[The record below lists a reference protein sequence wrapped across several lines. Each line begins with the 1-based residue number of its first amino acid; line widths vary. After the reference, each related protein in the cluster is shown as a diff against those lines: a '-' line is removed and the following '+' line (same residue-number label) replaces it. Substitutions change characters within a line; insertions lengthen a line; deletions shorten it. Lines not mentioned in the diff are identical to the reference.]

1 MKKNDFIS
9 LRAER
14 IYNAINNS
22 FEFPGKAET
31 LDVLARIKDPLSL
44 LEAITKLRSNNAII
58 GLICDDLRDLDQA
71 VLHMEFDPET
81 APAAKK
87 LQPKFIDRLTAPMTA
102 LAAKKRQVK
111 SVELP
116 TVANSATVEPAK
128 ETAKAETA
136 KAETA
141 KAETAKA
148 ETAKAETAKAETAK
162 AETAKAETAKESAKE
177 SAKDG
182 AEATVAIIDEPAAKG
197 SDPLDFDFM
206 DDPKPAA
213 EPAKTEPAKAPEADD
228 TALKAVTVD
237 DIRALAIKAAKAG
250 KMAAVTTYLKAA
262 GVPKVQDLD
271 PSKFADFISAMKKA
285 GV

>member
-1 MKKNDFIS
+1 MKKSEFIS

-31 LDVLARIKDPLSL
+31 LDVLSRIKDPLSL

-81 APAAKK
+81 APA
-87 LQPKFIDRLTAPMTA
+87 T
-102 LAAKKRQVK
+102 KKRQAVK

-116 TVANSATVEPAK
+116 TVVNSTTVEP
-128 ETAKAETA
+128 T
-136 KAETA
+136 
-141 KAETAKA
+141 
-148 ETAKAETAKAETAK
+148 
-162 AETAKAETAKESAKE
+162 KESAKE

-182 AEATVAIIDEPAAKG
+182 AEATVAIIDEPATKG

-206 DDPKPAA
+206 ADPKPAA
-213 EPAKTEPAKAPEADD
+213 EPAKTEPTKAEPAAKAPEADN
-228 TALKAVTVD
+228 TTLKAVTVD

-271 PSKFADFISAMKKA
+271 PSKFADFMTAMYKA

>member
-1 MKKNDFIS
+1 MKKNEFIS

-14 IYNAINNS
+14 IYNAISSS

-31 LDVLARIKDPLSL
+31 LDVLSHIRDPLSL

-58 GLICDDLRDLDQA
+58 GLVCDDLRDLDQA

-81 APAAKK
+81 APVPAV
-87 LQPKFIDRLTAPMTA
+87 
-102 LAAKKRQVK
+102 KKRQAVK

-128 ETAKAETA
+128 AEPAKAEPA
-136 KAETA
+136 KAEPA
-141 KAETAKA
+141 KAEPAKA
-148 ETAKAETAKAETAK
+148 EPAKAEPAKAE
-162 AETAKAETAKESAKE
+162 
-177 SAKDG
+177 
-182 AEATVAIIDEPAAKG
+182 G
-197 SDPLDFDFM
+197 SDPLDFDFA
-206 DDPKPAA
+206 DDLKPAA
-213 EPAKTEPAKAPEADD
+213 EPAKTEPDAKAPESDA
-228 TALKAVTVD
+228 TVLKAVNVD

-250 KMAAVTTYLKAA
+250 KMAAVTAYLKAA

-271 PSKFADFISAMKKA
+271 PSKFADFITAMHKA

>member
-1 MKKNDFIS
+1 MKKSEFIS

-31 LDVLARIKDPLSL
+31 LDVLSKIKDPLSL

-87 LQPKFIDRLTAPMTA
+87 
-102 LAAKKRQVK
+102 RQVK

-116 TVANSATVEPAK
+116 TVANSATVETAK
-128 ETAKAETA
+128 AETAKAETAKVETAKAETA

-141 KAETAKA
+141 RVETAKA
-148 ETAKAETAKAETAK
+148 ETAKVETAKAET
-162 AETAKAETAKESAKE
+162 
-177 SAKDG
+177 AKDG
-182 AEATVAIIDEPAAKG
+182 AEATVAIIDEPA
-197 SDPLDFDFM
+197 DPLDFDFM
-206 DDPKPAA
+206 VILW
-213 EPAKTEPAKAPEADD
+213 T
-228 TALKAVTVD
+228 
-237 DIRALAIKAAKAG
+237 IRNRPQSPQRLSPQRHRRPTI
-250 KMAAVTTYLKAA
+250 
-262 GVPKVQDLD
+262 QH
-271 PSKFADFISAMKKA
+271 
-285 GV
+285 

>member
-1 MKKNDFIS
+1 MKKSEFIS

-14 IYNAINNS
+14 IYNAISSS

-31 LDVLARIKDPLSL
+31 LDVLSHIKDPLSL

-58 GLICDDLRDLDQA
+58 GLVCDDLRDLDQA

-87 LQPKFIDRLTAPMTA
+87 
-102 LAAKKRQVK
+102 RQAVK

-116 TVANSATVEPAK
+116 TVANSATVETAK
-128 ETAKAETA
+128 TETAKTETAKTETAKTETAKAEPA
-136 KAETA
+136 KAEPA
-141 KAETAKA
+141 KAEPAKA
-148 ETAKAETAKAETAK
+148 EPAKAE
-162 AETAKAETAKESAKE
+162 
-177 SAKDG
+177 
-182 AEATVAIIDEPAAKG
+182 G
-197 SDPLDFDFM
+197 SDPLDFDFA
-206 DDPKPAA
+206 DDPKPAT
-213 EPAKTEPAKAPEADD
+213 EPAKTEPAAKTEAATKAPESDA
-228 TALKAVTVD
+228 TALKAVSVD

-250 KMAAVTTYLKAA
+250 KMAAVTAYLKAA

-271 PSKFADFISAMKKA
+271 PSKFADFITAMHKA

>member
-1 MKKNDFIS
+1 MKKSEFICM
-9 LRAER
+9 RAER
-14 IYNAINNS
+14 MYNAIMNSS

-44 LEAITKLRSNNAII
+44 LEAITKLISGNAIV
-58 GLICDDLRDLDQA
+58 GLICDDLRDLDQT

-81 APAAKK
+81 AP
-87 LQPKFIDRLTAPMTA
+87 
-102 LAAKKRQVK
+102 AAKKRQVK

-128 ETAKAETA
+128 TEPAKTEPA
-136 KAETA
+136 KTEPA
-141 KAETAKA
+141 KTEP
-148 ETAKAETAKAETAK
+148 
-162 AETAKAETAKESAKE
+162 
-177 SAKDG
+177 AKDG
-182 AEATVAIIDEPAAKG
+182 AEATVAIIDEPAAAKG

-213 EPAKTEPAKAPEADD
+213 EPAKTEPAAKAPETDD
-228 TALKAVTVD
+228 TALQAVTVD

-250 KMAAVTTYLKAA
+250 KMAAVTSYLKAA

>member
-1 MKKNDFIS
+1 MKKSEFI
-9 LRAER
+9 LMRAER
-14 IYNAINNS
+14 MHNAIMNSS

-31 LDVLARIKDPLSL
+31 LDVLAKIKDPLSL
-44 LEAITKLRSNNAII
+44 LEAITKLRSGNAIV
-58 GLICDDLRDLDQA
+58 GLICDDLRDLDQT

-81 APAAKK
+81 APA
-87 LQPKFIDRLTAPMTA
+87 T
-102 LAAKKRQVK
+102 KKRQTK

-116 TVANSATVEPAK
+116 TVADSATVEPAK
-128 ETAKAETA
+128 VEPAKVEPAKVEPAKVEPAKETAT
-136 KAETA
+136 
-141 KAETAKA
+141 
-148 ETAKAETAKAETAK
+148 
-162 AETAKAETAKESAKE
+162 
-177 SAKDG
+177 DG
-182 AEATVAIIDEPAAKG
+182 LEATVAIIDEPAAAKG
-197 SDPLDFDFM
+197 SDPLDFDFA

-213 EPAKTEPAKAPEADD
+213 EPAKTEPAAKAPETDE

-271 PSKFADFISAMKKA
+271 PSKFVDFISAMKKA

>member
-1 MKKNDFIS
+1 MKKSEFIS

-58 GLICDDLRDLDQA
+58 GLVCDDLRDLDQA

-81 APAAKK
+81 APA
-87 LQPKFIDRLTAPMTA
+87 T
-102 LAAKKRQVK
+102 KKRQSK

-116 TVANSATVEPAK
+116 TVANSATV

-141 KAETAKA
+141 KAETAK
-148 ETAKAETAKAETAK
+148 
-162 AETAKAETAKESAKE
+162 
-177 SAKDG
+177 DG
-182 AEATVAIIDEPAAKG
+182 AEATVAIIDEPAKTES
-197 SDPLDFDFM
+197 SDPLDFDFA
-206 DDPKPAA
+206 DDPKPVA
-213 EPAKTEPAKAPEADD
+213 EPAKTEPAKVETD
-228 TALKAVTVD
+228 LKAVTVD
-237 DIRALAIKAAKAG
+237 DIRALAIKAAKVG
-250 KMAAVTTYLKAA
+250 KMAAVTSYLKAA

-271 PSKFADFISAMKKA
+271 PSKFADFMTAMHKA

>member
-1 MKKNDFIS
+1 MKKSEFICM
-9 LRAER
+9 RAER
-14 IYNAINNS
+14 MHNAIMNSS

-31 LDVLARIKDPLSL
+31 LDVLSRIKDPLSL
-44 LEAITKLRSNNAII
+44 LEAITKLRSGNAIV
-58 GLICDDLRDLDQA
+58 GLICDDLRDLDQT
-71 VLHMEFDPET
+71 VLHMEFDPESV
-81 APAAKK
+81 P
-87 LQPKFIDRLTAPMTA
+87 
-102 LAAKKRQVK
+102 AAKKRQAVK

-116 TVANSATVEPAK
+116 TVVNSATVEPAK
-128 ETAKAETA
+128 TEPAKTEPAKAEPA
-136 KAETA
+136 KTEPA
-141 KAETAKA
+141 KTEP
-148 ETAKAETAKAETAK
+148 
-162 AETAKAETAKESAKE
+162 
-177 SAKDG
+177 AKDG
-182 AEATVAIIDEPAAKG
+182 AEATVAIIDEPAAAKG

-213 EPAKTEPAKAPEADD
+213 EPAKTEPAAKAPETDE

-271 PSKFADFISAMKKA
+271 PSKFVDFISAMKKA

>member
-1 MKKNDFIS
+1 MKKSEFIS

-31 LDVLARIKDPLSL
+31 LDVLSKIKDPLSL
-44 LEAITKLRSNNAII
+44 LEAITKLRSNNAVI
-58 GLICDDLRDLDQA
+58 GLVCDDLRDLDQA

-87 LQPKFIDRLTAPMTA
+87 
-102 LAAKKRQVK
+102 RQAVK

-116 TVANSATVEPAK
+116 TVANSATVETAK

-141 KAETAKA
+141 KAESAK
-148 ETAKAETAKAETAK
+148 ET
-162 AETAKAETAKESAKE
+162 ETAKET
-177 SAKDG
+177 AKDG
-182 AEATVAIIDEPAAKG
+182 LEATVAIIDEPAAAKG

-213 EPAKTEPAKAPEADD
+213 EPAAKTEPAAKAPEADN

-237 DIRALAIKAAKAG
+237 DIRALAIKAAKVG
-250 KMAAVTTYLKAA
+250 KMAAVTAYLKAA

>member
-1 MKKNDFIS
+1 MKKSEFIS

-31 LDVLARIKDPLSL
+31 LDVLSRIKDPLSL

-58 GLICDDLRDLDQA
+58 GLVCDDLRDLDQA

-81 APAAKK
+81 AP
-87 LQPKFIDRLTAPMTA
+87 T
-102 LAAKKRQVK
+102 AKKRQVK

-116 TVANSATVEPAK
+116 TVANSATVETAK
-128 ETAKAETA
+128 AESAKAESAKAETA
-136 KAETA
+136 T
-141 KAETAKA
+141 
-148 ETAKAETAKAETAK
+148 
-162 AETAKAETAKESAKE
+162 
-177 SAKDG
+177 DG
-182 AEATVAIIDEPAAKG
+182 LEATVAIIDEPAAAKG
-197 SDPLDFDFM
+197 SDPLDFDFA

-213 EPAKTEPAKAPEADD
+213 DPAKAEPAAKAPEADN
-228 TALKAVTVD
+228 TTLKAVTVD

-250 KMAAVTTYLKAA
+250 KMAAVTSYLKAA

-271 PSKFADFISAMKKA
+271 PSKFADFMTAMYKA

>member
-1 MKKNDFIS
+1 MKKSEFI
-9 LRAER
+9 LMRAER
-14 IYNAINNS
+14 MYNAIMNSS

-31 LDVLARIKDPLSL
+31 LDVLAKIKDPLSL
-44 LEAITKLRSNNAII
+44 LEAITKLRSGNAIV
-58 GLICDDLRDLDQA
+58 GLICDDLRDLDQT
-71 VLHMEFDPET
+71 VLHMEFDPESV
-81 APAAKK
+81 P
-87 LQPKFIDRLTAPMTA
+87 
-102 LAAKKRQVK
+102 AAKKRQPK

-128 ETAKAETA
+128 VEP
-136 KAETA
+136 
-141 KAETAKA
+141 
-148 ETAKAETAKAETAK
+148 
-162 AETAKAETAKESAKE
+162 
-177 SAKDG
+177 AKDG
-182 AEATVAIIDEPAAKG
+182 AEATVAIIDEPAAAKG
-197 SDPLDFDFM
+197 SDPLDFDFT

-213 EPAKTEPAKAPEADD
+213 EPAKTEPAKTPEADG

>member
-1 MKKNDFIS
+1 MKKSEFIS

-31 LDVLARIKDPLSL
+31 LDVLSHIKDPLSL

-81 APAAKK
+81 AP
-87 LQPKFIDRLTAPMTA
+87 T
-102 LAAKKRQVK
+102 AKKRQSK

-116 TVANSATVEPAK
+116 TVANSATVE
-128 ETAKAETA
+128 
-136 KAETA
+136 
-141 KAETAKA
+141 
-148 ETAKAETAKAETAK
+148 TAK
-162 AETAKAETAKESAKE
+162 AETAKAETAKETAK
-177 SAKDG
+177 AKDG
-182 AEATVAIIDEPAAKG
+182 AEATVAIIDEPA
-197 SDPLDFDFM
+197 DPLDFDFV

-213 EPAKTEPAKAPEADD
+213 EPAKTGAAKPAKTEPAKTEPAKAEPAKAEPAAKAPEADD

-271 PSKFADFISAMKKA
+271 PSKFADFMTAMYKA

>member
-1 MKKNDFIS
+1 MKKSEFIS

-31 LDVLARIKDPLSL
+31 LDVLSRIKDPLSL

-71 VLHMEFDPET
+71 VLHMDFDPET
-81 APAAKK
+81 TP
-87 LQPKFIDRLTAPMTA
+87 
-102 LAAKKRQVK
+102 AAKKRQSK

-116 TVANSATVEPAK
+116 TVANSATV

-148 ETAKAETAKAETAK
+148 ETAKDGLEAKI
-162 AETAKAETAKESAKE
+162 
-177 SAKDG
+177 
-182 AEATVAIIDEPAAKG
+182 AIIDEPA
-197 SDPLDFDFM
+197 DPLDFDFA

-213 EPAKTEPAKAPEADD
+213 EPAKTEPAKAQEADD

-271 PSKFADFISAMKKA
+271 PSRFADFITAMKKA

>member
-1 MKKNDFIS
+1 MKKSEFIS

-31 LDVLARIKDPLSL
+31 LDVLSKIKDPLSL

-58 GLICDDLRDLDQA
+58 GLVCDDLRDLDQA

-87 LQPKFIDRLTAPMTA
+87 
-102 LAAKKRQVK
+102 RQSK

-116 TVANSATVEPAK
+116 TVANSATVETAKTETAKTETAK
-128 ETAKAETA
+128 ETAKTETA
-136 KAETA
+136 KT
-141 KAETAKA
+141 
-148 ETAKAETAKAETAK
+148 
-162 AETAKAETAKESAKE
+162 ESAKTE
-177 SAKDG
+177 TAKDG
-182 AEATVAIIDEPAAKG
+182 AEATVAIIDEPAKTES
-197 SDPLDFDFM
+197 SDPLDFDFA

-213 EPAKTEPAKAPEADD
+213 EPAKVEPAKTKPAAKAEPAKAPETDD

-250 KMAAVTTYLKAA
+250 KMATVTTYLKAA
-262 GVPKVQDLD
+262 GVPKVQDLS
-271 PSKFADFISAMKKA
+271 PSKFADFMTAMYKA

>member
-1 MKKNDFIS
+1 MKKSEFIS

-31 LDVLARIKDPLSL
+31 LDVLSHIKDPLSL
-44 LEAITKLRSNNAII
+44 LEAITKLRSNNAVI
-58 GLICDDLRDLDQA
+58 GLVCDDLRDLDQA

-87 LQPKFIDRLTAPMTA
+87 
-102 LAAKKRQVK
+102 RQTK

-116 TVANSATVEPAK
+116 TVANSATFEPAK
-128 ETAKAETA
+128 AETAKTEPAKTEPAKTEPAKTEPAKAETA

-141 KAETAKA
+141 K
-148 ETAKAETAKAETAK
+148 
-162 AETAKAETAKESAKE
+162 
-177 SAKDG
+177 DG
-182 AEATVAIIDEPAAKG
+182 LKATVAIIDEPA
-197 SDPLDFDFM
+197 DPLDFDFT

-213 EPAKTEPAKAPEADD
+213 EPAKAETAKAPEADD

-250 KMAAVTTYLKAA
+250 KMAAVTAYLKAA

-271 PSKFADFISAMKKA
+271 PSKFADFITAMKKA

>member
-31 LDVLARIKDPLSL
+31 LDVLSHIKDPLSL

-71 VLHMEFDPET
+71 VLHMEFDPE
-81 APAAKK
+81 K
-87 LQPKFIDRLTAPMTA
+87 
-102 LAAKKRQVK
+102 
-111 SVELP
+111 
-116 TVANSATVEPAK
+116 
-128 ETAKAETA
+128 TAKAETA

-141 KAETAKA
+141 KAETAK
-148 ETAKAETAKAETAK
+148 
-162 AETAKAETAKESAKE
+162 
-177 SAKDG
+177 DG
-182 AEATVAIIDEPAAKG
+182 LEATVAIIDEPAAAKG

-213 EPAKTEPAKAPEADD
+213 EPAAKAEPAKTEPAAKAEPAKAPETDG

-271 PSKFADFISAMKKA
+271 PSKFADFMTAMYKA

>member
-1 MKKNDFIS
+1 MKKTEFIS

-31 LDVLARIKDPLSL
+31 LDVLSKIKDPLSL
-44 LEAITKLRSNNAII
+44 LEAITKLRSNNAVI
-58 GLICDDLRDLDQA
+58 GLVCDDLRDLDQA

-87 LQPKFIDRLTAPMTA
+87 
-102 LAAKKRQVK
+102 RQTK

-116 TVANSATVEPAK
+116 TVANSATV

-162 AETAKAETAKESAKE
+162 AETAK
-177 SAKDG
+177 DG
-182 AEATVAIIDEPAAKG
+182 LEATVAIVDEPAAKG

-213 EPAKTEPAKAPEADD
+213 EPAKTEPAAKAPEADN

-237 DIRALAIKAAKAG
+237 DIRALAIKAAKVG

-271 PSKFADFISAMKKA
+271 PSKFADFITAMKKA

>member
-1 MKKNDFIS
+1 MKKNDFIA

-87 LQPKFIDRLTAPMTA
+87 
-102 LAAKKRQVK
+102 RQSK

-116 TVANSATVEPAK
+116 TVANSATVE
-128 ETAKAETA
+128 TAKAETA
-136 KAETA
+136 KAET
-141 KAETAKA
+141 
-148 ETAKAETAKAETAK
+148 
-162 AETAKAETAKESAKE
+162 
-177 SAKDG
+177 AKDG
-182 AEATVAIIDEPAAKG
+182 AEATVAIIDEPA
-197 SDPLDFDFM
+197 DPLDFDFA

-213 EPAKTEPAKAPEADD
+213 EPAKTEPVKAPEADN

-271 PSKFADFISAMKKA
+271 PSKFADFMTAMYKA

>member
-1 MKKNDFIS
+1 MKKSEFIS

-31 LDVLARIKDPLSL
+31 LDVLSHIKDPLSL

-81 APAAKK
+81 AP
-87 LQPKFIDRLTAPMTA
+87 T
-102 LAAKKRQVK
+102 AKKRQSK

-116 TVANSATVEPAK
+116 TVANSATV
-128 ETAKAETA
+128 
-136 KAETA
+136 
-141 KAETAKA
+141 

-162 AETAKAETAKESAKE
+162 AETAKAETAKETAK
-177 SAKDG
+177 AKDG
-182 AEATVAIIDEPAAKG
+182 AEATVAIIDEPA
-197 SDPLDFDFM
+197 DPLDFDFV

-213 EPAKTEPAKAPEADD
+213 EPAKTGAAKPAKTEPAKTEPAKAEPAKAEPAAKAPEADD

-271 PSKFADFISAMKKA
+271 PSKFADFMTAMYKA

>member
-31 LDVLARIKDPLSL
+31 LDVLSKIKDPLSL

-87 LQPKFIDRLTAPMTA
+87 
-102 LAAKKRQVK
+102 RQSK

-116 TVANSATVEPAK
+116 TVANSATV

-148 ETAKAETAKAETAK
+148 ETAKAETAK
-162 AETAKAETAKESAKE
+162 
-177 SAKDG
+177 DG
-182 AEATVAIIDEPAAKG
+182 LEATVAIIDEPA
-197 SDPLDFDFM
+197 DPLDFDFA

-213 EPAKTEPAKAPEADD
+213 EPAKTEPAKAEPAKTEPAKEPE

-271 PSKFADFISAMKKA
+271 PSKFVDFISAMKKA

>member
-1 MKKNDFIS
+1 MKKSEFICM
-9 LRAER
+9 RAER
-14 IYNAINNS
+14 MYNAIMNSS

-31 LDVLARIKDPLSL
+31 LDVLAKIKDPLSL
-44 LEAITKLRSNNAII
+44 LEAITKLRSGNAIV
-58 GLICDDLRDLDQA
+58 GLIWDDLRDLDQT
-71 VLHMEFDPET
+71 VLHMEFDPESV
-81 APAAKK
+81 P
-87 LQPKFIDRLTAPMTA
+87 
-102 LAAKKRQVK
+102 AAKKRQAVK

-116 TVANSATVEPAK
+116 TVVNSATVEPAK
-128 ETAKAETA
+128 AETA
-136 KAETA
+136 NTEP
-141 KAETAKA
+141 
-148 ETAKAETAKAETAK
+148 
-162 AETAKAETAKESAKE
+162 AKAETAKETAT
-177 SAKDG
+177 DG
-182 AEATVAIIDEPAAKG
+182 LEATVAIIDEPAAAKG
-197 SDPLDFDFM
+197 SDPLDFDFA

-213 EPAKTEPAKAPEADD
+213 EPAKTEPAAKAPETDD

>member
-1 MKKNDFIS
+1 MKKSEFIS

-22 FEFPGKAET
+22 FEFPGKPET

-58 GLICDDLRDLDQA
+58 GLVCDDLRDLDQA
-71 VLHMEFDPET
+71 VLHMEFDPEAT
-81 APAAKK
+81 P
-87 LQPKFIDRLTAPMTA
+87 
-102 LAAKKRQVK
+102 AAKKRQVK

-116 TVANSATVEPAK
+116 TVANSATVE
-128 ETAKAETA
+128 TAKTEP
-136 KAETA
+136 
-141 KAETAKA
+141 
-148 ETAKAETAKAETAK
+148 
-162 AETAKAETAKESAKE
+162 
-177 SAKDG
+177 AKDG
-182 AEATVAIIDEPAAKG
+182 AEATVAIIDEPAKTES

-213 EPAKTEPAKAPEADD
+213 EPAKTEPAKVE

-237 DIRALAIKAAKAG
+237 DIRALAIKAAKVG

-271 PSKFADFISAMKKA
+271 PSKFADFITEMKKA

>member
-1 MKKNDFIS
+1 MKKSEFIS

-31 LDVLARIKDPLSL
+31 LDVLSHIKDPLSL

-87 LQPKFIDRLTAPMTA
+87 
-102 LAAKKRQVK
+102 RQSK

-116 TVANSATVEPAK
+116 TVANSATV

-141 KAETAKA
+141 KAETAK
-148 ETAKAETAKAETAK
+148 
-162 AETAKAETAKESAKE
+162 
-177 SAKDG
+177 DG
-182 AEATVAIIDEPAAKG
+182 LEATVAIIDEPAAAKG

-213 EPAKTEPAKAPEADD
+213 EPAAKAEPAKTEPAAKAEPAKAPETDG

-271 PSKFADFISAMKKA
+271 PSKFADFMTAMYKA

>member
-1 MKKNDFIS
+1 MKKSEFIS

-31 LDVLARIKDPLSL
+31 LDVLSKIKDPLSL

-87 LQPKFIDRLTAPMTA
+87 
-102 LAAKKRQVK
+102 RQTK

-116 TVANSATVEPAK
+116 TVANSATVETAKAEPAK
-128 ETAKAETA
+128 AEPAKAEPAKAEPAKAETA

-141 KAETAKA
+141 KAETAK
-148 ETAKAETAKAETAK
+148 
-162 AETAKAETAKESAKE
+162 
-177 SAKDG
+177 DG
-182 AEATVAIIDEPAAKG
+182 AEATVAIIDEPAAAKG

-213 EPAKTEPAKAPEADD
+213 EPAKTEPAKAEPAAKTEPAAKAPEADD

-237 DIRALAIKAAKAG
+237 DIRALAIKAAKVG
-250 KMAAVTTYLKAA
+250 KMAAVTSYLKAS

-271 PSKFADFISAMKKA
+271 PSKFVDFITAMKKA

>member
-31 LDVLARIKDPLSL
+31 LDVLSHIKDPLSL

-81 APAAKK
+81 APV
-87 LQPKFIDRLTAPMTA
+87 T
-102 LAAKKRQVK
+102 KKRQAVK

-116 TVANSATVEPAK
+116 TVANSATV

-141 KAETAKA
+141 KAETAK
-148 ETAKAETAKAETAK
+148 
-162 AETAKAETAKESAKE
+162 
-177 SAKDG
+177 DG
-182 AEATVAIIDEPAAKG
+182 LEATVAIIDEPAAAKG

-213 EPAKTEPAKAPEADD
+213 EPAAKAEPAKTEPAAKAEPAKAPETDG

-271 PSKFADFISAMKKA
+271 PSKFADFMTAMYKA

>member
-1 MKKNDFIS
+1 MKKSEFIS

-31 LDVLARIKDPLSL
+31 LDVLSRIKDPLSL

-87 LQPKFIDRLTAPMTA
+87 LQPKFIDRLSAPMTA
-102 LAAKKRQVK
+102 LAAKKRQSK

-116 TVANSATVEPAK
+116 TVADSATV
-128 ETAKAETA
+128 
-136 KAETA
+136 
-141 KAETAKA
+141 
-148 ETAKAETAKAETAK
+148 
-162 AETAKAETAKESAKE
+162 ETAKESAKE
-177 SAKDG
+177 SAKAETAKDG
-182 AEATVAIIDEPAAKG
+182 EEATVAIIDEPAKTES

-213 EPAKTEPAKAPEADD
+213 EPAKAEPAKAEPAKTEPVKAPEADG

-237 DIRALAIKAAKAG
+237 DIRVLAIKAAKVG

-271 PSKFADFISAMKKA
+271 PSKFVDFITAMKKA

>member
-1 MKKNDFIS
+1 MKKSEFIS

-31 LDVLARIKDPLSL
+31 LDVLSHIKDPLSL

-87 LQPKFIDRLTAPMTA
+87 
-102 LAAKKRQVK
+102 RQSK

-116 TVANSATVEPAK
+116 TVANSATVE
-128 ETAKAETA
+128 TAKAET
-136 KAETA
+136 
-141 KAETAKA
+141 
-148 ETAKAETAKAETAK
+148 
-162 AETAKAETAKESAKE
+162 
-177 SAKDG
+177 AKDG
-182 AEATVAIIDEPAAKG
+182 AEATVAIIDEPA
-197 SDPLDFDFM
+197 DPLDFDFA

-213 EPAKTEPAKAPEADD
+213 EPAKTEPVKAPEADN

-271 PSKFADFISAMKKA
+271 PSKFADFMTAMYKA

>member
-1 MKKNDFIS
+1 MKKNEFIT

-14 IYNAINNS
+14 IQNAIRNS

-31 LDVLARIKDPLSL
+31 LDVLSRVKDPLSL

-58 GLICDDLRDLDQA
+58 GLVCDDLRDLDQA
-71 VLHMEFDPET
+71 ILHMEFDPET
-81 APAAKK
+81 APAV
-87 LQPKFIDRLTAPMTA
+87 
-102 LAAKKRQVK
+102 KKRQTK

-116 TVANSATVEPAK
+116 TVANSATVETAK
-128 ETAKAETA
+128 AEPAKAETA
-136 KAETA
+136 KAEP
-141 KAETAKA
+141 
-148 ETAKAETAKAETAK
+148 
-162 AETAKAETAKESAKE
+162 AKET
-177 SAKDG
+177 AKDG
-182 AEATVAIIDEPAAKG
+182 AEATVAIIDEPAAAKG

-213 EPAKTEPAKAPEADD
+213 EPAKTEPAKTEPAKVETD
-228 TALKAVTVD
+228 LKAVTVD

-271 PSKFADFISAMKKA
+271 PSKFADFITAMKKA

>member
-1 MKKNDFIS
+1 MKKSEFIS

-31 LDVLARIKDPLSL
+31 LDVLSHIKDPLSL

-87 LQPKFIDRLTAPMTA
+87 
-102 LAAKKRQVK
+102 RQTK

-128 ETAKAETA
+128 TEPAKTEPAKAETA
-136 KAETA
+136 K
-141 KAETAKA
+141 
-148 ETAKAETAKAETAK
+148 
-162 AETAKAETAKESAKE
+162 
-177 SAKDG
+177 DG
-182 AEATVAIIDEPAAKG
+182 LKATVAIIDEPA
-197 SDPLDFDFM
+197 DPLDFDFT

-213 EPAKTEPAKAPEADD
+213 EPAKAEPAKAPEADD

-250 KMAAVTTYLKAA
+250 KMAAVTAYLKAA

-271 PSKFADFISAMKKA
+271 PSKFADFITAMKKA

>member
-1 MKKNDFIS
+1 MKKSEFIS

-31 LDVLARIKDPLSL
+31 LDVLSKIKDPLSL

-71 VLHMEFDPET
+71 VLHMEFDPEA

-87 LQPKFIDRLTAPMTA
+87 RA
-102 LAAKKRQVK
+102 VK

-136 KAETA
+136 KDGLEA
-141 KAETAKA
+141 KI
-148 ETAKAETAKAETAK
+148 
-162 AETAKAETAKESAKE
+162 
-177 SAKDG
+177 
-182 AEATVAIIDEPAAKG
+182 AIIDEPA
-197 SDPLDFDFM
+197 DPLDFDFM

-213 EPAKTEPAKAPEADD
+213 KPAKAEPAKTPEADD
-228 TALKAVTVD
+228 TALKAVTVG

-271 PSKFADFISAMKKA
+271 PSKFADFMTAMYKA